1 MWEKPRILPILA
13 LAAAALLALKCMS
26 LWTDVGSAFEAITPV
41 RAADHGAAADAKS
54 EAASLPP
61 AQEEKA
67 AEPAPATEAVTPGEG
82 EKATAPAGEGAAV
95 PAPAGENAA
104 ASASPGAPETA
115 SPAGEGLQYTRAEV
129 EVLQNLSARRAELD
143 KRAREIDL
151 KEKLLSASEQRV
163 SERIA
168 ELKSIEANI
177 QSLLAAR
184 KDAEEGQIKSL
195 VKVYESMKP
204 KDAARI
210 FEELEMDILLPVAQR
225 MKEAKFAAILA
236 QMNPDKAKRLTVGL
250 AKQLELPEQKAPEQK
265 S

>member
-1 MWEKPRILPILA
+1 MWDKPRILPILA
-13 LAAAALLALKCMS
+13 LAAGALLVLKCMS
-26 LWTDVGSAFEAITPV
+26 LFTDLGSALETITPA
-41 RAADHGAAADAKS
+41 RAADHGAAAES
-54 EAASLPP
+54 NGEGAAIPP
-61 AQEEKA
+61 APEEKA
-67 AEPAPATEAVTPGEG
+67 AEPAPASEPAAQSEG
-82 EKATAPAGEGAAV
+82 EKATLPAAEAA
-95 PAPAGENAA
+95 PAPAAQNGNASEPASPAA
-104 ASASPGAPETA
+104 ADAA

-143 KRAREIDL
+143 KRARELDL

-168 ELKSIEANI
+168 ELKSIETNI
-177 QSLLAAR
+177 QTLLAAR

-195 VKVYESMKP
+195 VKVYENMKP

-225 MKEAKFAAILA
+225 MKEAKFALILA
-236 QMNPDKAKRLTVGL
+236 QMNPEKAKRLTVGL

>member
-13 LAAAALLALKCMS
+13 LAAAALLVLKCMS
-26 LWTDVGSAFEAITPV
+26 LWTDVGSAFATISSA
-41 RAADHGAAADAKS
+41 RAADHGAAATEKS
-54 EAASLPP
+54 EGGEHST

-67 AEPAPATEAVTPGEG
+67 AEPAPAA
-82 EKATAPAGEGAAV
+82 EGAAHGEDK
-95 PAPAGENAA
+95 PAPAGEAASAHESEAGDAA
-104 ASASPGAPETA
+104 ASPGEEAA